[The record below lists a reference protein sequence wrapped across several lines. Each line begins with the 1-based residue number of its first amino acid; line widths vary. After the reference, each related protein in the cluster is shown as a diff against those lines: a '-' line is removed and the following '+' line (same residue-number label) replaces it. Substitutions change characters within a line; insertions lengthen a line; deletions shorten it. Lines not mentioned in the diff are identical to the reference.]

1 MSSKSGLKSA
11 VVFHVQKVNVD
22 WLDPFVSFNLW
33 QADDRTGTHS
43 WDQNL
48 QLAEGDCLRRKR
60 HLHAYADT
68 HPAQLFQSYLQ
79 IQTIAPRDFMQKII
93 CSALEFTTSL
103 YLPAQQTASLS
114 KLILHSMKGLHT
126 NNREFTTEV
135 HKINN
140 FWREGV
146 HKNQLPTTITFFFF
160 HFVKK
165 VGRKLKSLLHLQLVF
180 QSCCFFFFFFFF
192 FVFVS
197 VLSSS
202 LFSPF
207 NDTTENIYHK
217 PSTERWRK
225 LELWGNVDT
234 VHAGKEHKPT
244 NYSAMLVVI
253 ANTL

>member
-1 MSSKSGLKSA
+1 MHL
-11 VVFHVQKVNVD
+11 
-22 WLDPFVSFNLW
+22 NLPLVCICLLNR
-33 QADDRTGTHS
+33 QPVYQS
-43 WDQNL
+43 WFFIQW
-48 QLAEGDCLRRKR
+48 K
-60 HLHAYADT
+60 AY
-68 HPAQLFQSYLQ
+68 
-79 IQTIAPRDFMQKII
+79 IQTTENLPQKSTKSII
-93 CSALEFTTSL
+93 FEGKMYTKIS
-103 YLPAQQTASLS
+103 YQQ
-114 KLILHSMKGLHT
+114 
-126 NNREFTTEV
+126 
-135 HKINN
+135 
-140 FWREGV
+140 
-146 HKNQLPTTITFFFF
+146 QLLFFF
-160 HFVKK
+160 HLVKK

-180 QSCCFFFFFFFF
+180 QSCWFFFIFFFF